1 MSTNIL
7 SLQQVLRNNKIVVGL
22 SVCFIAIIFIISL
35 NSVVD
40 IVPRPEMSY
49 LDSHTMIYFSIGTIA
64 VVLMAI
70 IAAYIRRLEKALKEH
85 KTVKEFM
92 DNVLENVD
100 EGFVVVDRNFR
111 IVAANKAYYAQTQM
125 HGDNNTGR
133 FVKAGKGKIKTRH
146 CFEISHGLGKPCY
159 EAGDECAV
167 KKAFESGEPCTVVHK
182 HHDHN
187 GKPLYVEVKSYP
199 MKDDNGVASYVV
211 ETIHDITGKVE
222 SENRIIL
229 NKKMEALISFT
240 GGVAH
245 NFNNLLA
252 AVVCYGSLLKMKMK
266 DDDHAM
272 EYVGKILEVS
282 GKASNLSHN
291 LLAYC
296 SNSFIAPRPVR
307 MNEIVKG
314 MQYLI
319 GETIGETIE
328 LKLTLTEIDSIT
340 LADIK
345 QIEKMLLNLVHNAK
359 EAMCDGGR
367 LTIET
372 GMTELNSEYVKSRGY
387 GKPGKF
393 TYISVNDT
401 GKGINE
407 KIKERIYEPFF
418 TTKEVGKGPGLGLA
432 AAYGIVKQHNG
443 YIDFYSEEGKGTI
456 FYIYLP
462 VIAFEN
468 EDVSQLV
475 FEAA

>member
-40 IVPRPEMSY
+40 IVPSPEMSY

-133 FVKAGKGKIKTRH
+133 FVKAGKGRIKTRH

-167 KKAFESGEPCTVVHK
+167 KKTFESGEPCTVVHK
-182 HHDHN
+182 HYDHN

-211 ETIHDITGKVE
+211 ETIHDITEKVK

-229 NKKMEALISFT
+229 NKKD
-240 GGVAH
+240 
-245 NFNNLLA
+245 
-252 AVVCYGSLLKMKMK
+252 GS
-266 DDDHAM
+266 
-272 EYVGKILEVS
+272 
-282 GKASNLSHN
+282 SHQ
-291 LLAYC
+291 L
-296 SNSFIAPRPVR
+296 
-307 MNEIVKG
+307 
-314 MQYLI
+314 
-319 GETIGETIE
+319 
-328 LKLTLTEIDSIT
+328 
-340 LADIK
+340 
-345 QIEKMLLNLVHNAK
+345 H
-359 EAMCDGGR
+359 GR
-367 LTIET
+367 
-372 GMTELNSEYVKSRGY
+372 RC
-387 GKPGKF
+387 PQF
-393 TYISVNDT
+393 
-401 GKGINE
+401 
-407 KIKERIYEPFF
+407 
-418 TTKEVGKGPGLGLA
+418 
-432 AAYGIVKQHNG
+432 
-443 YIDFYSEEGKGTI
+443 
-456 FYIYLP
+456 
-462 VIAFEN
+462 
-468 EDVSQLV
+468 
-475 FEAA
+475 